1 MATVTVSANEPTT
14 VEKMRGLPWSIGG
27 DVANTVF
34 VQFTFFGSVFVLFL
48 NALGL
53 SKGQIG
59 ILLSFMPFA
68 GLIALF
74 IAPRVAR
81 FGYKR
86 TFLTFWGIRKIVTAF
101 LLLTPWVVLNFGAET
116 AVIYV
121 GIIVA
126 GFALCRAI
134 AETGKYPW
142 TQEYVPNHV
151 RGKYS
156 AVDNLFTTIVGIVAV
171 AMAGFVIERNT
182 DLSGFIL
189 LIGIG
194 VAFGAISVWAYSYIP
209 GGAAVSQNEQKKERD
224 LGDAIRDRSFR
235 NYLFGIGF
243 MTIATV
249 PMTSFLPLFMVEEVG
264 LRDSHVILLQNGT
277 LVGGLVSVYI
287 WGWAADRYGSTPI
300 LMTGVLMRVILPIL
314 WLFIPK
320 DSSWSLYAALG
331 IAFLQG
337 VANMGWAIGSGRL
350 LFVSVVP
357 PEKKGDYMAL
367 YYAWIGVVGGLS
379 QLLGGWILQFSQELS
394 VDLSV
399 LVLDPYSPLFVLGLI
414 LPIVSLFFFR
424 GVVHDSTVSMG
435 TFAGFLLRGNPFM
448 AVESMVRYHMA
459 KDEETTVR
467 LTERLGQ
474 TKSLLAVEELLESLA
489 DPRFNVRFEAIVAI
503 GRTRPDEQLIA
514 ALGEVLHGNDPALSV
529 MAAWALGRIHDERAI
544 STLHEA
550 LGSSYRSIR
559 AHSARSLATLGDETA
574 VPQIMTRLEDEQ
586 DAGLR
591 LAYASALGQLNADEA
606 LPLILQQLAEA
617 SENKTRSEL
626 ALAVARMVGD
636 EHYYIQ
642 LLRQVRGD
650 EGTAVAQAILSLSK
664 KLPKLSSA
672 VAPEMVA
679 SCAEQWSLNEYAA
692 GLDLFLE
699 LLQDVSKD
707 HFKEVEHMILHE
719 SLIRLQQFG
728 TARLEY
734 LLLTLHILNQV
745 DEPVED

>member
-1 MATVTVSANEPTT
+1 MATVTVPVTEPTT

-27 DVANTVF
+27 DVANTIF
-34 VQFTFFGSVFVLFL
+34 AQFTFFGSVFVLFL

-59 ILLSFMPFA
+59 LFLSFLPFA
-68 GLIALF
+68 GLIALV

-86 TFLTFWGIRKIVTAF
+86 TFLTFWTLRKTVTAF
-101 LLLTPWVVLNFGAET
+101 LVFTPLVYANFGEQT
-116 AVIYV
+116 AVIYA
-121 GIIVA
+121 GAIVI

-134 AETGKYPW
+134 GETGKYPW
-142 TQEYVPNHV
+142 TQEFVPNHV

-156 AVDNLFTTIVGIVAV
+156 ALDNLFTTIFGIIAVAV
-171 AMAGFVIERNT
+171 AGFVIERNT

-194 VAFGAISVWAYSYIP
+194 VVFGYVSVWAYSRIP
-209 GGAAVSQNEQKKERD
+209 GGAPVAQTEEKKKRD

-235 NYLFGIGF
+235 NYLFGIGL
-243 MTIATV
+243 MTVATI

-277 LVGGLVSVYI
+277 LIGGLVSVYI

-314 WLFIPK
+314 WLLMPK
-320 DSSWSLYAALG
+320 DGPWSLYAALG

-350 LFVSVVP
+350 LFVRVVP
-357 PEKKGDYMAL
+357 PEKKSDYMAL
-367 YYAWIGVVGGLS
+367 YYAWIGVIGGLS
-379 QLLGGWILQFSQELS
+379 QLLGGWILQYSQNIS
-394 VDLSV
+394 VDLP
-399 LVLDPYSPLFVLGLI
+399 LLILDPYSPLFILGLV
-414 LPIVSLFFFR
+414 LPIISVFFFK
-424 GVVHDSTVSMG
+424 GVAKDSTVSMG

-474 TKSLLAVEELLESLA
+474 TKSLLAVEELLESLT

-503 GRTRPDEQLIA
+503 GRTRPDEQLIS
-514 ALGEVLHGNDPALSV
+514 ALGDVLHGDDPALSV

-544 STLHEA
+544 STLHNA
-550 LGSSYRSIR
+550 LGSEYRSIR

-574 VPQIMTRLEDEQ
+574 VPKIMARLQSESDY
-586 DAGLR
+586 GLR
-591 LAYASALGQLNADEA
+591 VAYASALGQLKTTEA
-606 LPLILQQLAEA
+606 LPTILQLLADAEEDKA
-617 SENKTRSEL
+617 QSEL
-626 ALAVARMVGD
+626 ALAVARMVGE
-636 EHYYIQ
+636 EHKYIQ
-642 LLRQVRGD
+642 LLRQARVD
-650 EGTAVAQAILSLSK
+650 EGTAVAQELLALSK
-664 KLPKLSSA
+664 KWPTL
-672 VAPEMVA
+672 APTADPVVVEE
-679 SCAEQWSLNEYAA
+679 CAEQWSLNEFTE
-692 GLDLFLE
+692 GINLFLE
-699 LLQDVSKD
+699 FSKELSQDKLTDVESMILQDCSVQINR
-707 HFKEVEHMILHE
+707 FGA
-719 SLIRLQQFG
+719 IRF
-728 TARLEY
+728 EY
-734 LLLTLHILNQV
+734 VLLLLHVLQTA
-745 DEPVED
+745 VEREDA

>member
-1 MATVTVSANEPTT
+1 MATVTMSANEPTT

-27 DVANTVF
+27 DAANTVF

-48 NALGL
+48 DALGL

-68 GLIALF
+68 GLIALL

-86 TFLTFWGIRKIVTAF
+86 TFLTFWGIRKVVTAF
-101 LLLTPWVVLNFGAET
+101 LILTPWVYGNFGEET

-121 GIIVA
+121 GLIVA

-171 AMAGFVIERNT
+171 VMAGFVIDRNT

-194 VAFGAISVWAYSYIP
+194 VVFGAISVWAYSYIP
-209 GGAAVSQNEQKKERD
+209 GGAAVSPSEQKKKRD
-224 LGDAIRDRSFR
+224 LGDAVRDRSFR
-235 NYLFGIGF
+235 NYLFGIGL
-243 MTIATV
+243 MTVATV

-300 LMTGVLMRVILPIL
+300 LMSGVLMRVILPIL
-314 WLFIPK
+314 WLLMPK
-320 DSSWSLYAALG
+320 DSAWSLYAALG

-337 VANMGWAIGSGRL
+337 AANMGWAIGSGRL
-350 LFVSVVP
+350 LFVRVVP
-357 PEKKGDYMAL
+357 PDKKGDYMAL

-379 QLLGGWILQFSQELS
+379 QLLGGWILQFSQDLS
-394 VDLSV
+394 VDLSM
-399 LVLDPYSPLFVLGLI
+399 LVLDPYSPLFVLGLV

-424 GVVHDSTVSMG
+424 GVAQDSTVSMG

-474 TKSLLAVEELLESLA
+474 TKSLLAVEELLASLA

-550 LGSSYRSIR
+550 LDSDYRSIR
-559 AHSARSLATLGDETA
+559 AHSARSLATLGDNTA
-574 VPQIMTRLEDEQ
+574 VPEIITRLQTEHD
-586 DAGLR
+586 DGLR
-591 LAYASALGQLNADEA
+591 VAYASALGQLNALEA
-606 LPLILQQLAEA
+606 ISTILRLLAETT
-617 SENKTRSEL
+617 EDKPRSEL
-626 ALAVARMVGD
+626 ALAVARMVAD

-642 LLRQVRGD
+642 LLRQFRED
-650 EGTAVAQAILSLSK
+650 EGTAVAQTLLSLSK
-664 KLPKLSSA
+664 KLPKL
-672 VAPEMVA
+672 APSLVDDDFVG
-679 SCAEQWSLNEYAA
+679 CAEQWSLNEFAE
-692 GLDLFLE
+692 GLRLYLNVIR
-699 LLQDVSKD
+699 DVPVEKLI
-707 HFKEVEHMILHE
+707 EVERTIWHE
-719 SLIRLQQFG
+719 CFVRLTQFG
-728 TARLEY
+728 TRRLEY
-734 LLLTLHILNQV
+734 LLLSLHILFTA
-745 DEPVED
+745 VEREDG